1 MNPKVTKEFI
11 KVTHEV
17 YKSELGEYF
26 GKTVKGIFTD
36 EPQLLGDYPWSSE
49 IEKAYRA
56 EYGEDIRNSLWK
68 LKMCDGGYE
77 FKYRYR
83 MLTNKL
89 FSESYVKPIN
99 KWCEQNGLAFT
110 GHFGCEDGL
119 VDAGLR
125 HLRIGDDV
133 AAGAQRLD
141 PLRDRVVGEDEIV
154 GIVKVGSRVDGALDD
169 ELVFRVEL
177 TVSQQLGDDLE
188 AAALNVHR
196 SDLFQHGVSPFG
208 TRPESGRQRMDSR
221 KNGNADSPR
230 RGCPWRRRT
239 ASCGRRASPP

>member
-1 MNPKVTKEFI
+1 MQLVRFHQGLERDKGRRRVADGKDAG
-11 KVTHEV
+11 
-17 YKSELGEYF
+17 LGELCGPLHRDDGACDAARF
-26 GKTVKGIFTD
+26 CLRGNVRIGHEAVDF
-36 EPQLLGDYPWSSE
+36 P
-49 IEKAYRA
+49 A
-56 EYGEDIRNSLWK
+56 E
-68 LKMCDGGYE
+68 GG
-77 FKYRYR
+77 
-83 MLTNKL
+83 
-89 FSESYVKPIN
+89 
-99 KWCEQNGLAFT
+99 QN
-110 GHFGCEDGL
+110 GL